1 MKDFSVRS
9 LSDFV
14 NRISEIR
21 AEWALPA
28 NKELWFRGEPQKYET
43 YLRPKL
49 YRPPKGRLLKPSIEL
64 LEIENDLYEYFQ
76 HSGTSL
82 CETPIDESNR
92 DWDWY
97 FLMQHHGAPTRLL
110 DWSDGALIALHF
122 AVREER
128 EQSDADPVVYALE
141 PDHLQNEI
149 RALLEINSVKEQWS
163 GYVKKHPSYLNDE
176 SEWEDVWLPNDE
188 LDRTELNSPSMPLLL
203 EFPHITR
210 RVAAQRSRFIVF
222 GTDPDWLA
230 NRLTVG
236 HSYLREYQVDASS
249 VARIKAELRDAGI
262 TESVVFPDLDGLGRE
277 VAQLWIERR

>member
-1 MKDFSVRS
+1 MKP
-9 LSDFV
+9 
-14 NRISEIR
+14 
-21 AEWALPA
+21 W
-28 NKELWFRGEPQKYET
+28 
-43 YLRPKL
+43 
-49 YRPPKGRLLKPSIEL
+49 IEL

-76 HSGTSL
+76 HCGASL
-82 CETPIDESNR
+82 CEIPIDENNR

-97 FLMQHHGAPTRLL
+97 FLMQHHGAPSRLL

-141 PDHLQNEI
+141 PDHLQKEI
-149 RALLEINSVKEQWS
+149 KALLEINSVKEQWS
-163 GYVKKHPSYLNDE
+163 GYVKNHPSYLNDE
-176 SEWEDVWLPNDE
+176 SEWEEVWLPNDE
-188 LDRTELNSPSMPLLL
+188 FDRTELNTPSMPLLL

-210 RVAAQRSRFIVF
+210 RVAAQRSRFIAF

-230 NRLTVG
+230 TRLTGG
-236 HSYLREYQVDASS
+236 HSYLREYQVDGSS

-262 TESVVFPDLDGLGRE
+262 TESVVFPDLDPDLDGLGRE